1 MADKYTEQTAKALL
15 QNHGIKFDGHSISVK
30 RCGIKLW
37 GAIDYL
43 VNNHEYFYMKE
54 ENKNA

>member
-15 QNHGIKFDGHSISVK
+15 VAHGIKFEGHSMTVK

-43 VNNHEYFYMKE
+43 CNTHKYSYYKE
-54 ENKNA
+54 TKDA